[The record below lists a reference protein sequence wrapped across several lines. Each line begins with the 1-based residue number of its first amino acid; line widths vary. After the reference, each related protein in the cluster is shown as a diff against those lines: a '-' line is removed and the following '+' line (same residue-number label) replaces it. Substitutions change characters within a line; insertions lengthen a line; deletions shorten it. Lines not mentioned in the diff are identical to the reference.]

1 MYPEAL
7 TGLEPWSLNS
17 KFPVPSTRRTVQKK
31 NGAVGRVGN
40 TMVIMKVNTV

>member
-1 MYPEAL
+1 MYPAAL

-17 KFPVPSTRRTVQKK
+17 SSQFLPPQISPEK

-40 TMVIMKVNTV
+40 TMVIMKINMV